1 MSEWTVDSVVCDWGV
16 FENGE
21 LKLIT
26 NSRVTAEK
34 IVNLL
39 EEDEQRHRELN
50 PVKDYP
56 PYLDRPKGRCRQ

>member
-1 MSEWTVDSVVCDWGV
+1 MNEWTVGSVVCDWGV

>member
-56 PYLDRPKGRCRQ
+56 PYLDRPKGRC